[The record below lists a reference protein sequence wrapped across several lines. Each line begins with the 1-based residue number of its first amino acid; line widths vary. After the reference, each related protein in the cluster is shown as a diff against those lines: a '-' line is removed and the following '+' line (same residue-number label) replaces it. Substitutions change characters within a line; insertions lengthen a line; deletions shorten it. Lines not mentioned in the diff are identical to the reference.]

1 MDARRHP
8 PEAVPSGSASPAL
21 CGWRR
26 WLVGLVVLAALAALA
41 LGDPY
46 GASWPLRCP
55 LHRLTGWLCPFCG
68 TQRALHAALHGHL
81 TEAFCLNP
89 VLWLMAPWFV
99 LLLAASLSER
109 VAAWRVAQWARRRG
123 VACAA
128 LGLLVLWGVVRNL
141 M

>member
-1 MDARRHP
+1 M
-8 PEAVPSGSASPAL
+8 AVMPAPQGRPSVLS
-21 CGWRR
+21 GWRR
-26 WLVGLVVLAALAALA
+26 PLVLGVVALVLAALA
-41 LGDPY
+41 LGNPY
-46 GASWPLRCP
+46 AASWPLRCP
-55 LHRLTGWLCPFCG
+55 LHWLTGWLCPLCG
-68 TQRALHAALHGHL
+68 AQRALHEALHGHL
-81 TEAFCLNP
+81 AEAFRLNP

-109 VAAWRVAQWARRRG
+109 VAAWRVAQWARRRS